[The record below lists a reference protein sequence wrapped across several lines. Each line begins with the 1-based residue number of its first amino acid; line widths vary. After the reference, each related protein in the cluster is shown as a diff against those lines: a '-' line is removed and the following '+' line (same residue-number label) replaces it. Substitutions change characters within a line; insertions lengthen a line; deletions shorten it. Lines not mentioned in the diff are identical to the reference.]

1 MKLRTIRGFLTA
13 AILLLGLGGC
23 TVTGISTPTSTPDS
37 SGTSAPAVS
46 STAESTTDA
55 PFPLTAAQ
63 LFSNDAGTS
72 IDVLREEIGRSTAV
86 FGVAYVGQ
94 WSAAAAADTGI
105 ALEQWMESAL
115 SPLAANYP
123 FASEIDAN
131 HTIGSDGTL
140 YCIIARDFASSIS
153 VSVTNSGELLYRSEN
168 GDPILLFAGSDDLT
182 VSVTTADGAE
192 YLWHPMLDANQ
203 EHPQLLIGDERE
215 LLFWDFTPTSI
226 LDELFSEGWAGP
238 TDAGLVP
245 DADGTDWWF
254 TTADARV
261 SYCLSFYRIDAGSY
275 DGEVVLQCFYADDT
289 TLQAEWQ
296 GWWLLET
303 EEGQPSR
310 LSIDMML
317 LNGADTSSFQAS
329 SLVGEVCQVLIH
341 PSGDFLLLL
350 SGEDGSVLPFLPE
363 GVQMVELTRA
373 AG

>member
-1 MKLRTIRGFLTA
+1 MKLRTIRGILTA
-13 AILLLGLGGC
+13 AILLLGLSGC
-23 TVTGISTPTSTPDS
+23 TVTGISDPISTLGS
-37 SGTSAPAVS
+37 SGTSAPAAS

-63 LFSNDAGTS
+63 LFSGDAGTS
-72 IDVLREEIGRSTAV
+72 IDVLREEIGQSTAV

-94 WSAAAAADTGI
+94 WSAAAAADSGI
-105 ALEQWMESAL
+105 ALEQWLESAL

-123 FASEIDAN
+123 FASEIDAS
-131 HTIGSDGTL
+131 HIIGSDGTL
-140 YCIIARDFASSIS
+140 FCIVAGDFASSIA
-153 VSVTNSGELLYRSEN
+153 VSATDSGEQLYRSEN

-182 VSVTTADGAE
+182 VSITTADGAE

-215 LLFWDFTPTSI
+215 LLSWDFTPTSMW
-226 LDELFSEGWAGP
+226 DELFSEGWAGP
-238 TDAGLVP
+238 TNAGLAL
-245 DADGTDWWF
+245 DANGMDWWY

-261 SYCLSFYRIDAGSY
+261 SYCLSFYRLDAASY

-296 GWWLLET
+296 GWWRLET

-317 LNGADTSSFQAS
+317 LNGADTASFQAS
-329 SLVGEVCQVLIH
+329 SLVGETCQVLIH
-341 PSGDFLLLL
+341 PSGEFLLLM
-350 SGEDGSVLPFLPE
+350 SDEGGSVLPFLQE
-363 GVQMVELTRA
+363 GVQMVEFTCA